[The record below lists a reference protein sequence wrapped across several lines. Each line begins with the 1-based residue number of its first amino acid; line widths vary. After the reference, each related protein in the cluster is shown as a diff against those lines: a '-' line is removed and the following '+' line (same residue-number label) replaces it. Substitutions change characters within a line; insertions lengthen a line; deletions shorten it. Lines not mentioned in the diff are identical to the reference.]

1 MSSSALGFSADH
13 AVKCELAAEVLRST
27 GTLKLQVT
35 GWSMLPSVFPGDT
48 LIIERQDDAA
58 RNGDIV
64 LVGRQGR
71 LFAHRLVG
79 KAGGTK
85 RNSITTRGDS
95 MASADPPACEE
106 NLLGIVSV
114 IVRNGKHIRPRRTL
128 RISERALAALI
139 QHSETAAR
147 VVVGV
152 HAFRQRSQDPKS

>member
-1 MSSSALGFSADH
+1 MDH
-13 AVKCELAAEVLRST
+13 ALKCELAAEVLRST

-35 GWSMLPSVFPGDT
+35 GWSMLPSIFPGDI
-48 LIIERQDDAA
+48 LIINRRDEGA
-58 RNGDIV
+58 RDGDIV

-79 KAGGTK
+79 KDGGTK
-85 RNSITTRGDS
+85 PKCITTRGDS
-95 MASADPPACEE
+95 MASTDPPACED

-114 IVRNGKHIRPRRTL
+114 IVRNGKDIRPRRAL
-128 RISERALAALI
+128 RISERALAALV
-139 QHSETAAR
+139 QRSETAAR